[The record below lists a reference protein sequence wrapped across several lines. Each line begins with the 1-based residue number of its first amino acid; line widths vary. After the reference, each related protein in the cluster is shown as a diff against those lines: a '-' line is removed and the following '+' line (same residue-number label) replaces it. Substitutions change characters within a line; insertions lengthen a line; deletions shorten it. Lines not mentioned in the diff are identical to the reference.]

1 MLINKSTQNDN
12 NQGLK
17 RMERE
22 SLPRR
27 RHALL
32 PHERLGKRPSYADY
46 AKRGWEG
53 DREEES
59 RKKGERGGRW
69 RIFVVRATLKNKD
82 HRILGWYL
90 ETKFTWISLSSV
102 LEITCS
108 WCFVNQR
115 TWAIF
120 SAKIYEIGNQIWHHN
135 CSTKLLFICFCVYLI
150 K

>member
-17 RMERE
+17 RMERD

-32 PHERLGKRPSYADY
+32 PHERIGKRPSYADY

-53 DREEES
+53 EREEES
-59 RKKGERGGRW
+59 RKRGRGGRW
-69 RIFVVRATLKNKD
+69 RLLVVRATLKKKIIEFYGD
-82 HRILGWYL
+82 IL
-90 ETKFTWISLSSV
+90 TKFTWISLSSV

-108 WCFVNQR
+108 WYFVNQR
-115 TWAIF
+115 TWVIF
-120 SAKIYEIGNQIWHHN
+120 SAKIYEIGNLIWHHN